1 MTNTSVSFVCYC
13 CPFLFDGM
21 ARLMKQNRPNM
32 EHKKTTVSGTYY
44 FSDILRALQ
53 QNRAQSRLLYFIIPG
68 ALARLRGGGGG
79 LFNLAKMVGGEFG

>member
-21 ARLMKQNRPNM
+21 ACLMKQNRPNM
-32 EHKKTTVSGTYY
+32 EHKKTTVSGTYFRY
-44 FSDILRALQ
+44 STCFTTE
-53 QNRAQSRLLYFIIPG
+53 QSPLFYHPG
-68 ALARLRGGGGG
+68 CTYTFEGRGGGG

>member
-32 EHKKTTVSGTYY
+32 GHKKTTVSGTYFRY
-44 FSDILRALQ
+44 STCFTTE
-53 QNRAQSRLLYFIIPG
+53 QSTVKAPLFYHPG
-68 ALARLRGGGGG
+68 CTYTFEGGGGG
-79 LFNLAKMVGGEFG
+79 GGVFNLAKMVDGEFG